1 MNQAQPADAE
11 APASSDAR
19 VEAFADFLD
28 QLDEEQDSFAGMH
41 PEDAHAP
48 DPSDAETPNRAT
60 EPDDPAIGA
69 PISWDNDAKELFQQ
83 LPPELQEKGARPG
96 ASTMQFAR

>member
-28 QLDEEQDSFAGMH
+28 QLDEEQDSFAGTH

-48 DPSDAETPNRAT
+48 DSSDAETPNRAT

-69 PISWDNDAKELFQQ
+69 PVSWDNDAKDLFET
-83 LPPELQEKGARPG
+83 LPESASRKGALQG